1 MTGDD
6 REIKTKSRQ
15 QEKQAVLSFGKKKKK
30 IVKFFFLLLTVL
42 FLFWN
47 KVELKP
53 SLGKVV
59 IRDSYSST
67 LSEDRK

>member
-6 REIKTKSRQ
+6 REIKTKSSKKSSS
-15 QEKQAVLSFGKKKKK
+15 ELQAKKKN
-30 IVKFFFLLLTVL
+30 KFFFLLVTVL

-59 IRDSYSST
+59 IKDAFSSRNNM
-67 LSEDRK
+67 LFEDRK

>member
-15 QEKQAVLSFGKKKKK
+15 QEKQAVLSFGKKKK

-59 IRDSYSST
+59 IRDSYSSI
-67 LSEDRK
+67 LLEDRK

>member
-6 REIKTKSRQ
+6 GEIKTKSRQ
-15 QEKQAVLSFGKKKKK
+15 QEKQAVLSFGKKKK
-30 IVKFFFLLLTVL
+30 IISFFLLLTVL

-53 SLGKVV
+53 GLGKVV
-59 IRDSYSST
+59 IRDT
-67 LSEDRK
+67 LGI

>member
-15 QEKQAVLSFGKKKKK
+15 QEKQAVLSFGKKKK
-30 IVKFFFLLLTVL
+30 IISFFLLLTVL

-47 KVELKP
+47 KVELQAG
-53 SLGKVV
+53 LGKVV
-59 IRDSYSST
+59 IRDGYSST
-67 LSEDRK
+67 LSEFGK

>member
-15 QEKQAVLSFGKKKKK
+15 QEKQAVLSFGKKKKSLS
-30 IVKFFFLLLTVL
+30 FFFLLLTVL

-53 SLGKVV
+53 SLRKVV

>member
-30 IVKFFFLLLTVL
+30 IISFFLLLTVL

-53 SLGKVV
+53 GLGKVV
-59 IRDSYSST
+59 TRDSCSST
-67 LSEDRK
+67 LSEYRK

>member
-15 QEKQAVLSFGKKKKK
+15 QEKQAVLSFGKKK

>member
-15 QEKQAVLSFGKKKKK
+15 QEKQAVLSFGKKK
-30 IVKFFFLLLTVL
+30 IISFFLLLTVL

-47 KVELKP
+47 KAKLKP
-53 SLGKVV
+53 GLGKVV
-59 IRDSYSST
+59 IRDSSSST
-67 LSEDRK
+67 LSEYRK